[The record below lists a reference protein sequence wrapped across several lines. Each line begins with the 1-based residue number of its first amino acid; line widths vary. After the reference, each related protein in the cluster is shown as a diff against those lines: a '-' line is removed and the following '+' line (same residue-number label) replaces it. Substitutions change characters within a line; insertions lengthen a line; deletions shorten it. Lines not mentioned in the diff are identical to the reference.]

1 MSYKDLLVGL
11 DSDASAHERIEI
23 AAALAERFAAHLV
36 GLYPLPMPE
45 APRHFGYYD
54 PALLNPFFE
63 ELRARARDAADKTR
77 EVFEHIASLHGVSAE
92 WREIPEGADAD
103 PAVHARYA
111 DLAILGQ
118 LDPDSGEPDMIRPR
132 PEQVALASGR
142 PILVVP
148 YAGNF
153 PNLGRRV
160 VIGWNASREAARAVN
175 DAMRLLTAA
184 EIVSILTIDPR
195 EGPRAH
201 GELSGGGHLAAF
213 GAPRRQ
219 GRNRA
224 HGLSRSA
231 RRRGAAVARRRS
243 RRRPIGNGCLRS
255 FPRTR
260 AIAQRR
266 DALAVAQHD
275 ADSANVALSRRLVPQ
290 NAPWRRTSISLVGRA
305 EGSPSGGK

>member
-1 MSYKDLLVGL
+1 MSYKDLLVVL
-11 DSDASAHERIEI
+11 DSNASARERIEI
-23 AAALAERFAAHLV
+23 AVALAERFSAHLI

-132 PEQVALASGR
+132 PEQVTLASGR

-175 DAMRLLTAA
+175 DAMPLLMAA

-201 GELSGGGHLAAF
+201 GELPGADISLYLA
-213 GAPRRQ
+213 R
-219 GRNRA
+219 
-224 HGLSRSA
+224 HGVKAEIERTVSADLPVGEALLSRAADLGADLLVMGAYGHSRA
-231 RRRGAAVARRRS
+231 RELLLGGATRS
-243 RRRPIGNGCLRS
+243 LLRS
-255 FPRTR
+255 MTLPV
-260 AIAQRR
+260 
-266 DALAVAQHD
+266 LMSH
-275 ADSANVALSRRLVPQ
+275 
-290 NAPWRRTSISLVGRA
+290 
-305 EGSPSGGK
+305 